1 MLSKKE
7 KIVMQYIYSHC
18 QKKGSCLLSSSDISS
33 AVAETIDL
41 SLYEVD
47 EIISNL
53 VLENYITAV
62 NSDKNGRPVYC
73 ISLNSKGASF
83 ERDRKNQKK
92 AVIKIVIR
100 TILVACLSF
109 AVTCILKAIF
119 S

>member
-7 KIVMQYIYSHC
+7 KIVMQYIYSNC

-33 AVAETIDL
+33 AVAESCDL

-83 ERDRKNQKK
+83 ERDRQNQKK
-92 AVIKIVIR
+92 QIIKIVIR
-100 TILVACLSF
+100 TVLVACLSF
-109 AVTCILKAIF
+109 VLTFILKSIL